1 MVFIND
7 GWDAIIRFLLN
18 LEGFENKIARNHERD
33 TMLNIESISKG
44 FGDQILFD
52 AAGMQINPGERVGLV
67 GRNGHGKTTLL
78 NMIAGLDH
86 PDEGRI
92 SLPSGYRMGM
102 LTQHIKF
109 SCKTVLEEACTGLC
123 DHEKDHYWK
132 AEKILAGLG
141 FSNAAMQQDPLTF
154 SGGYQV
160 RLNLAKVLVSE
171 PDLLILDEPT
181 NYLDITS
188 IRWISNFLISWP
200 REVLLVTH
208 DRGFMD
214 AVVTHIVGIH
224 RHKMKK
230 IQGDTEKYYLQVAQD
245 EEIYEKTRQN
255 EAKRKKEIE
264 LFISRFRAK
273 ARLANMVQ
281 SRVKTLSKMET
292 KDKLS
297 QLKNL
302 DFCFNY
308 LPFSGKQMME
318 AKALSFGWDKAHPLF
333 KDFSLTVYPGDRMAI
348 IGKNGRGKTTLLKL
362 LNQSMAPDQGWV
374 RPNPGV
380 AAGYFEQT
388 NVQSLNPEFTIEDE
402 MLHTHPDI
410 ERQAVRNIC
419 GAMMF
424 EQDAALKKISVL
436 SGGEK
441 ARVML
446 GKLLLS
452 PMNLLLLDEP
462 SNHLDIESC
471 DAFVAA
477 LDAFDGAVV
486 LITHNEMFLHALA
499 NRLVVFNRDT
509 VSVFEGTYQEF
520 LEKEGWEEEGE
531 VQAKAKPQAAGINK
545 KELRKVK
552 SEIVAARSKAL
563 TPLNREI
570 QRIENEIEKSE
581 DRLKQVNQKLLE
593 GVQNN
598 EGARISSMS
607 KELSELED
615 RIEELFENLEEK
627 SDKADALKKTYD
639 KKLLA
644 IERQ

>member
-1 MVFIND
+1 
-7 GWDAIIRFLLN
+7 
-18 LEGFENKIARNHERD
+18 
-33 TMLNIESISKG
+33 MLNIESISKG
-44 FGDQILFD
+44 FGDQILFES
-52 AAGMQINPGERVGLV
+52 AGMQINPGERVGLV

-78 NMIAGLDH
+78 NIIAGIDH

-92 SLPSGYRMGM
+92 SVPSGYRIGM
-102 LTQHIKF
+102 LSQHIRF
-109 SCKTVLEEACTGLC
+109 TCKTVLEEACTGLLA
-123 DHEKDHYWK
+123 HEKDHYWK

-141 FSNAAMQQDPLTF
+141 FSPEAMHQDPMIF

-160 RLNLAKVLVSE
+160 RLNLAKVLISE

-188 IRWISNFLISWP
+188 IRWITSFLTAWP

-214 AVVTHIVGIH
+214 AVATHIVGIH
-224 RHKMKK
+224 RHKMRK

-281 SRVKTLSKMET
+281 SRIKTLSKMET

-297 QLKNL
+297 KLKNL
-302 DFCFNY
+302 DFTFNY
-308 LPFSGKQMME
+308 LPFAGKQVLE
-318 AKALSFGWDKAHPLF
+318 TKNLTFGWDKKAPLF
-333 KDFSLTVYPGDRMAI
+333 KNLSLTVYPGDRVGI

-362 LNQSMAPDQGWV
+362 LNGTMAADQGWV

-380 AAGYFEQT
+380 EWGYFEQT
-388 NVQSLNPEFTIEDE
+388 NVQSLNPEFTIEEE

-452 PMNLLLLDEP
+452 PLNLLLLDEP

-471 DAFVAA
+471 DAFIAA
-477 LDAFDGAVV
+477 LDAFDGAVALV
-486 LITHNEMFLHALA
+486 THNEMFLHALV
-499 NRLVVFNRDT
+499 NRLVVFNRDE
-509 VSVFEGTYQEF
+509 VSVFE
-520 LEKEGWEEEGE
+520 
-531 VQAKAKPQAAGINK
+531 AATRNS
-545 KELRKVK
+545 LRKRAGRK
-552 SEIVAARSKAL
+552 R
-563 TPLNREI
+563 
-570 QRIENEIEKSE
+570 
-581 DRLKQVNQKLLE
+581 
-593 GVQNN
+593 G
-598 EGARISSMS
+598 
-607 KELSELED
+607 
-615 RIEELFENLEEK
+615 
-627 SDKADALKKTYD
+627 
-639 KKLLA
+639 
-644 IERQ
+644 